1 MTMMIMTRLICE
13 FDCGY
18 SAQPVHVPE
27 RIKGEL
33 KAEIFILFAFIY
45 SFLKRNKIKSRYF
58 FSFNSC
64 YLREN

>member
-1 MTMMIMTRLICE
+1 MTMMIMTRLIRE

-33 KAEIFILFAFIY
+33 KAEIFILFAFIS
-45 SFLKRNKIKSRYF
+45 SFLKRNNIKSRYF